1 MIPDMDKLMKNK
13 DSALKRRLRKGIP
26 DGIRMKIWPL
36 LAENSSQEQNY
47 EELVNTEDF
56 PYQED
61 ITVDV
66 PRTFPNHTLFRDKK
80 SVGIQSLHNI
90 LKALS
95 IKFPEMGYCQGINFI
110 AAAFLMYLND
120 EEAFYM
126 LSQFMTKYKCMDF
139 FCDL

>member
-80 SVGIQSLHNI
+80 
-90 LKALS
+90 
-95 IKFPEMGYCQGINFI
+95 
-110 AAAFLMYLND
+110 
-120 EEAFYM
+120 
-126 LSQFMTKYKCMDF
+126 
-139 FCDL
+139 